1 MKKSKEREMNMEELK
16 IIALPQLGSIQFN
29 EEEVKAGLAEQ
40 MKVYKELPVSAENK
54 ADRKKDIATLRK
66 MKKAVDDRRKE
77 VKSIWMKPYDEFER
91 KVKEVM
97 SLIDEP
103 INLIDDQVKE
113 LEDRER
119 RQKKAEIREY
129 FSTAAGEYTEW
140 LTLEQIYDPKW
151 ENASVSLKKVREEID
166 QRINEIKAALA
177 SLSLSVSDVKEEAIE
192 RYKPDLNLTAALAYI
207 NQYEAQRARIQ
218 QAEAERRQR
227 EQEQMLERERQR
239 IREDERR
246 RAQEEQ
252 VIRQEARREV
262 IEDIKQPISDEVVTG
277 AKVTAVYTV
286 SATPE
291 EMAEIETALDSLGI
305 AWERKE
311 I

>member
-1 MKKSKEREMNMEELK
+1 MEELK

-192 RYKPDLNLTAALAYI
+192 RYKSDLNLTAALAYI

-218 QAEAERRQR
+218 QAEADRRQR

>member
-1 MKKSKEREMNMEELK
+1 MEELK

-140 LTLEQIYDPKW
+140 ADPG
-151 ENASVSLKKVREEID
+151 
-166 QRINEIKAALA
+166 
-177 SLSLSVSDVKEEAIE
+177 
-192 RYKPDLNLTAALAYI
+192 
-207 NQYEAQRARIQ
+207 
-218 QAEAERRQR
+218 
-227 EQEQMLERERQR
+227 
-239 IREDERR
+239 
-246 RAQEEQ
+246 
-252 VIRQEARREV
+252 
-262 IEDIKQPISDEVVTG
+262 TG
-277 AKVTAVYTV
+277 
-286 SATPE
+286 
-291 EMAEIETALDSLGI
+291 LGS
-305 AWERKE
+305 
-311 I
+311 

>member
-1 MKKSKEREMNMEELK
+1 MEELK
-16 IIALPQLGSIQFN
+16 IIALTYPGNIQFN
-29 EEEVKAGLAEQ
+29 GEELKSGLAGQ
-40 MKVYKELPVSAENK
+40 MEVYKELPVSAENK

-77 VKSIWMKPYDEFER
+77 VKSIWLKPYDEFER

-166 QRINEIKAALA
+166 QRINEIQAALA
-177 SLSLSVSDVKEEAIE
+177 SLSLSVSDVKEEALE
-192 RYKPDLNLTAALAYI
+192 RYKSDLNLTAALAYI

-291 EMAEIETALDSLGI
+291 EMAEIETAFDSLGI
-305 AWERKE
+305 TWERKE

>member
-1 MKKSKEREMNMEELK
+1 MEELK

-192 RYKPDLNLTAALAYI
+192 RYKSDLNLTAALAYI

>member
-1 MKKSKEREMNMEELK
+1 MEELK

-54 ADRKKDIATLRK
+54 ADHKKDIATLRK

-192 RYKPDLNLTAALAYI
+192 RYKSDLNLTAALAYI

>member
-1 MKKSKEREMNMEELK
+1 MEELK
-16 IIALPQLGSIQFN
+16 IIALAYPGSIQFN
-29 EEEVKAGLAEQ
+29 AEEVKAGLAGQ
-40 MKVYKELPVSAENK
+40 MELYKNLPVSAENK

-66 MKKAVDDRRKE
+66 VKKAVDDRRKE
-77 VKSIWMKPYDEFER
+77 VKSTWLKPYEEFER
-91 KVKEVM
+91 KAKEVM

-103 INLIDDQVKE
+103 IHLIDDQVKE

-119 RQKKAEIREY
+119 RQKKAEIQEY
-129 FSTAAGEYTEW
+129 FSSAAGEYTEW
-140 LTLEQIYDPKW
+140 LTLEQIYDQKW

-166 QRINEIKAALA
+166 QKINEIKAALA
-177 SLSLSVSDVKEEAIE
+177 VLTMSVSDVKDEALE
-192 RYKPDLNLTAALAYI
+192 RYKSDLNLTAALAYI

-246 RAQEEQ
+246 RVQEEQ
-252 VIRQEARREV
+252 VIRQEARQEV
-262 IEDIKQPISDEVVTG
+262 IEDIKQPISDDVVTG

>member
-1 MKKSKEREMNMEELK
+1 MEELK

-103 INLIDDQVKE
+103 INLIDDQAKE

-192 RYKPDLNLTAALAYI
+192 RYKSDLNLTAALAYI

>member
-1 MKKSKEREMNMEELK
+1 MEELK

-40 MKVYKELPVSAENK
+40 MKVYKELPVSTENK

-192 RYKPDLNLTAALAYI
+192 RYKSDLNLTAALAYI

>member
-1 MKKSKEREMNMEELK
+1 MEELK
-16 IIALPQLGSIQFN
+16 IIAMPKLGSIQFN
-29 EEEVKAGLAEQ
+29 SEELKAGLAAQ
-40 MKVYKELPVSAENK
+40 MEVYKSLPVSAENK
-54 ADRKKDIATLRK
+54 PERKKDIATLRK
-66 MKKAVDDRRKE
+66 IKKSVDDRRKE
-77 VKSIWMKPYDEFER
+77 IKSIWLKPYDEFER

-97 SLIDEP
+97 ALIDEP

-113 LEDRER
+113 LEDQER
-119 RQKKAEIREY
+119 RQKKAEINQY
-129 FSTAAGEYTEW
+129 FSIAAGAYTEW

-166 QRINEIKAALA
+166 QKLNEIRAALA
-177 SLSLSVSDVKEEAIE
+177 SLGLSVSDAKDEAVE
-192 RYKPDLNLTAALAYI
+192 RYKADLNLTAALAYI

-246 RAQEEQ
+246 RVQEEQ
-252 VIRQEARREV
+252 VIRQEARQEV
-262 IEDIKQPISDEVVTG
+262 IEDIKQPISDDVVTG

-291 EMAEIETALDSLGI
+291 EMAEIETAFDSLGI
-305 AWERKE
+305 TWERKE

>member
-1 MKKSKEREMNMEELK
+1 MEELK

>member
-1 MKKSKEREMNMEELK
+1 MEELK

-29 EEEVKAGLAEQ
+29 GEELKAGLAGQ
-40 MKVYKELPVSAENK
+40 MEVYKELPVSAENK

-77 VKSIWMKPYDEFER
+77 VKSIWLKPYDDFER
-91 KVKEVM
+91 KVKEIL

-119 RQKKAEIREY
+119 RQKKAEIQEY
-129 FSTAAGEYTEW
+129 FSSVAGEYTEW

-166 QRINEIKAALA
+166 QKINEIKAALA
-177 SLSLSVSDVKEEAIE
+177 VLTMSVSDVKDEALE
-192 RYKPDLNLTAALAYI
+192 RYKSDLNLTAALAYI

-246 RAQEEQ
+246 RVQEEQ
-252 VIRQEARREV
+252 VIRQEARQEV

-291 EMAEIETALDSLGI
+291 EMAEIETAFDSLGI
-305 AWERKE
+305 TWERKE

>member
-1 MKKSKEREMNMEELK
+1 M
-16 IIALPQLGSIQFN
+16 
-29 EEEVKAGLAEQ
+29 
-40 MKVYKELPVSAENK
+40 
-54 ADRKKDIATLRK
+54 
-66 MKKAVDDRRKE
+66 
-77 VKSIWMKPYDEFER
+77 
-91 KVKEVM
+91 
-97 SLIDEP
+97 
-103 INLIDDQVKE
+103 
-113 LEDRER
+113 
-119 RQKKAEIREY
+119 
-129 FSTAAGEYTEW
+129 
-140 LTLEQIYDPKW
+140 
-151 ENASVSLKKVREEID
+151 
-166 QRINEIKAALA
+166 
-177 SLSLSVSDVKEEAIE
+177 SDVKEEAIE
-192 RYKPDLNLTAALAYI
+192 RYKSDLNQTAALAYI